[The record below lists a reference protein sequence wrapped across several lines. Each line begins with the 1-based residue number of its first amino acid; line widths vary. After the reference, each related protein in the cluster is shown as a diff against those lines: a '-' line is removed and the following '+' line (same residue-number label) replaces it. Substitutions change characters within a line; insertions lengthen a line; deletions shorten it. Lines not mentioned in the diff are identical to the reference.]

1 MEDER
6 QFRADYDLLSLDFR
20 APSQTSNHE
29 GLYLAGKRFDALG
42 FSNEIKLDH
51 SFHLRNLDGISR
63 QAWMACVAA
72 TAPCSH

>member
-42 FSNEIKLDH
+42 FYLTRS
-51 SFHLRNLDGISR
+51 SSTTASIS
-63 QAWMACVAA
+63 A
-72 TAPCSH
+72 TLMG